1 MSPAGELRWLC
12 RLLHDSL
19 RPYTEPRAFVST
31 SKEKEKEI
39 LIASSQVVTKIQ
51 LRIREFDSR
60 AEAKRASDEER
71 SCCSSPHS
79 SVDQCLRKIVTE
91 MGNNWDGFIH
101 LLCCSLEM
109 AIARMI
115 SCSSEP
121 PSGAENSEFDC
132 FDVEFLM
139 QYGLKNFDWST
150 VAGVVRV
157 LRVICKHLKEEDY
170 DDGLIK
176 VYYDSVNSCL
186 LKMPWDLLD
195 EYWSSEFGRMKD
207 NSTIN
212 QLHLKNFSVMD
223 PVMNFLGTF
232 LQLLCS
238 LVYRNDSVE
247 TGCDSVDK
255 HPLFL
260 TVVNLIPRLAKWCL
274 SEQENNA
281 EMHAIH
287 YLKHKLLILMIRL
300 GSLTGL
306 DCRIRLSWLELL
318 HNYFQELLQQPLTQ
332 FLSDQIDCLEDSPF
346 LWSLCDG
353 EACMK
358 RSDHLRRQAVYLLLA
373 CSFSL
378 ICKRG
383 EIANHCNNSTLCS
396 SFTTNPDS
404 EHDYFCR
411 KKGSLELFKWILGH
425 LPTAISI
432 NHEKY
437 MQMCMNFI
445 SSFLQL
451 YLREDDLLFE
461 VLLLLFS
468 ISSSLQEQSESKDA
482 AYHDVMKDFPF
493 ELSDI
498 FNSVHLFH
506 LFLSEIHYDHQV
518 LLDYLISKDT
528 GISCAKYLLRCLHL
542 ICNSWKLFVEFPLF
556 GEFLDQS
563 SCKRRKIVGD
573 GLHFLA
579 DGMPTSI
586 DNSGSIIL
594 HIKNYKEDR
603 GGFKYYN
610 IKPFK
615 KAGECLLSLNNS
627 VYNLHQKKL
636 FPYNPKVLL
645 KRLRRFQELCCQEK
659 GFHGL
664 KTE

>member
-1 MSPAGELRWLC
+1 MKTPSHSNTNIPAREDRGPKGTPANHHTSRTTCNRHLAKFQNIFHTRCYVTTASRSSRKIPPGANPILSVSPVKC
-12 RLLHDSL
+12 L
-19 RPYTEPRAFVST
+19 RPVNSGGSAASSTTLSAPTQSVSFFTPPTLFFFLNNYQFIPLTKHAFHVPQEPRAFVST

-91 MGNNWDGFIH
+91 MMVLLTVKSEFVQHVVVNALVLVSKFLYTMGNNWDGFIH

-287 YLKHKLLILMIRL
+287 YLKHKLLKGVCAPISAIK
-300 GSLTGL
+300 GPSHQSFGYVKY
-306 DCRIRLSWLELL
+306 RISNSSR
-318 HNYFQELLQQPLTQ
+318 
-332 FLSDQIDCLEDSPF
+332 
-346 LWSLCDG
+346 
-353 EACMK
+353 
-358 RSDHLRRQAVYLLLA
+358 
-373 CSFSL
+373 
-378 ICKRG
+378 KRG
-383 EIANHCNNSTLCS
+383 EWRLN
-396 SFTTNPDS
+396 
-404 EHDYFCR
+404 
-411 KKGSLELFKWILGH
+411 FK
-425 LPTAISI
+425 
-432 NHEKY
+432 
-437 MQMCMNFI
+437 
-445 SSFLQL
+445 
-451 YLREDDLLFE
+451 
-461 VLLLLFS
+461 
-468 ISSSLQEQSESKDA
+468 
-482 AYHDVMKDFPF
+482 
-493 ELSDI
+493 
-498 FNSVHLFH
+498 
-506 LFLSEIHYDHQV
+506 
-518 LLDYLISKDT
+518 
-528 GISCAKYLLRCLHL
+528 
-542 ICNSWKLFVEFPLF
+542 
-556 GEFLDQS
+556 
-563 SCKRRKIVGD
+563 
-573 GLHFLA
+573 
-579 DGMPTSI
+579 
-586 DNSGSIIL
+586 
-594 HIKNYKEDR
+594 
-603 GGFKYYN
+603 
-610 IKPFK
+610 
-615 KAGECLLSLNNS
+615 
-627 VYNLHQKKL
+627 
-636 FPYNPKVLL
+636 
-645 KRLRRFQELCCQEK
+645 
-659 GFHGL
+659 
-664 KTE
+664 